1 MSKYYSDRAL
11 DFGALEGGEAL
22 CPLEKQ
28 PSNVGVMLYCAS
40 IRNFHRLHFD
50 ADFAREQ
57 GFDGLIV
64 PGFMIGNWCA
74 EAATRS
80 FAADLRV
87 ARLRFRN
94 AKVAYIGMSYRVIG
108 SVAQVD
114 RRAEGAPRA
123 KCSIEVLTPEQEVVT
138 HAEVTVVARAA
149 RSVPT

>member
-1 MSKYYSDRAL
+1 MSKYYSDPVL
-11 DFGALEGGEAL
+11 DFDALVGGEAL

-28 PSNVGVMLYCAS
+28 PNRVGVMLYCAS
-40 IRNFHRLHFD
+40 ICNFHRLHFD
-50 ADFAREQ
+50 AEFAREQ

-94 AKVAYIGMSYRVIG
+94 VKVAYIGMTYRVIG
-108 SVAQVD
+108 SVVSVD
-114 RRAEGAPRA
+114 HRADGALRA
-123 KCSIEVLTPEQEVVT
+123 KCKTEVLTPEQEAVT
-138 HAEVTVVARAA
+138 QAEVTLVLRVTPF
-149 RSVPT
+149 VPP